1 MKIFT
6 KALYIG
12 IALFLQVTVLPV
24 GNLWGLRPDFLL
36 IVLTWLALSS
46 DTIRAIE
53 YGFLIGFIQDVFS
66 GGPMGLNPLAKMGI
80 GYINS
85 TLRKNIIFDNAANRI
100 IVVMVNIF
108 IQALLVGGITSMLSP
123 PVYIGSILDRTL
135 LVRMLFHGILS
146 YPIMLAMDR
155 TGYKHIRFYKWKI

>member
-12 IALFLQVTVLPV
+12 IALFLQVTVLQV

-46 DTIRAIE
+46 KTIRAIE

-66 GGPMGLNPLAKMGI
+66 GGPMGLNILAKMVI
-80 GYINS
+80 GFFNS
-85 TLRKNIIFDNAANRI
+85 TLRRNIIFDNPANRI
-100 IVVMVNIF
+100 IVVIVNVF

-123 PVYIGSILDRTL
+123 PVSIGTILDQTL
-135 LVRMLFHGILS
+135 LIRMLFHGILS
-146 YPIMLAMDR
+146 FPIMLAMDR
-155 TGYKHIRFYKWKI
+155 VG